1 MKIKV
6 TNYRVVNNAK
16 KDLHITMN
24 VTEDSN
30 GITNVGAV
38 IAMKDLSYFSG
49 RIPDTAI
56 SLLYLASIVYA
67 IDRSFARS
75 DYSIDGW
82 SREFEVDFLIPASNF
97 FAQNAILINRLLSYL
112 TGDYWSCSFKELE
125 DTLHLPQHADCSY
138 FDGITQVNLFSG
150 GMDSLIGAIDYMENH
165 PEGKLFLA
173 SHHDSNMKGPM
184 TDQDHLANYF
194 KEHYHNLFLRFPH
207 IPSVGIEAD
216 TPKETS
222 CRSRSLM
229 FIAIAVVV
237 ATYAKANVQI
247 PENGSVSLNFPL
259 SPSRRASC
267 STRTTHP
274 MVIMMLMELLPKLGL
289 NVVISNPYEFCTKG
303 EMVEHCA
310 NVNQLLEITPLSIS
324 CGTRGRKQYFYDHPG
339 ASHCGHC
346 MPCMYRMAAVQHY
359 INSLSETAK
368 VNVHDNTGY
377 GNDMSSLFD
386 RKKDEI
392 SDDFYAM
399 LNFLKNNITEDDI
412 RKELRIAGM
421 GLLPNINNYMHL
433 VQRTRSELLELI
445 DARGGNKVKQY
456 VGLI

>member
-6 TNYRVVNNAK
+6 TNYRVVNNVR
-16 KDLHITMN
+16 KDLHITID
-24 VTEDSN
+24 VTEGGK
-30 GITNVGAV
+30 GITNAGAV
-38 IAMKDLSYFSG
+38 IGMKDMSYFAG
-49 RIPDTAI
+49 RIPDTAM
-56 SLLYLASIVYA
+56 SLLYLSSIVYA

-82 SREFEVDFLIPASNF
+82 SREFEVEFSLPVSDF

-125 DTLHLPQHADCSY
+125 DTLHLPQYADCSY

-165 PEGKLFLA
+165 PDGKLFLA
-173 SHHDSNMKGPM
+173 SHHDMSGPM
-184 TDQDHLANYF
+184 ADQNELVRYF
-194 KEHYHNLFLRFPH
+194 EEHYSSLFIRLPKT
-207 IPSVGIEAD
+207 PSVGIKAY
-216 TPKETS
+216 TPKENS

-237 ATYAKANVQI
+237 ATYANVNVQI

-274 MVIMMLMELLPKLGL
+274 MVIKMLMELLPKLGV

-303 EMVEHCA
+303 EMFEHCA
-310 NVNQLLEITPLSIS
+310 NVDRLLEITPKSNS
-324 CGTRGRKQYFYDHPG
+324 CGKPGRKQFFYDHPK
-339 ASHCGHC
+339 ATHCGFC

-359 INSLSETAK
+359 INSLSEIAK
-368 VNVHDNTGY
+368 VNVYDNTVY
-377 GNDMSSLFD
+377 GNDMPSLFG
-386 RKKDEI
+386 RKKDDI

-399 LNFLKNNITEDDI
+399 LNFLKHDLTEDDI

-421 GLLPNINNYMHL
+421 GLLPNINDYMHL
-433 VQRTRSELLELI
+433 VQRTRAELLELI
-445 DARGGNKVKQY
+445 DAKGGGETKKY